1 MARFGYD
8 GGCRISGAPTMR
20 LSTLRFGSVSQLL
33 FGLAAVWL
41 AGVPASAAAPDSA
54 ETRAVMHRVFTWQ
67 VANPWSSQN
76 PIESNHGNR
85 GWVQGAFLTGV
96 MEAYRATG
104 DKEYLDY
111 ARATAEANSWKLGPR
126 PLHADDHV
134 VAQTYL
140 ELLELSPDPKRLE
153 ALQAG
158 FATVMSDA
166 QKGRELWWWCDAL
179 YMAPPALAKLAM
191 ATGEARYLEA
201 MDRWFWDAT
210 DAWYDPAESLFYRDA
225 RFVAPKDGKKVFW
238 SRGNGWVFGGLAR
251 LLDVLPQDHPSRP
264 RYVEL
269 FRAMAK
275 RLVALQ
281 PADGLW
287 RADLLRPADQ
297 HGEASGSAFHCYG
310 LAWGI
315 NRGLLPADEYRPAV
329 DRAWRALVACVQDSG
344 KLGWVQPI
352 GYAPD
357 AYDANTSQEYGA
369 GAFLAAGGQILQLR

>member
-1 MARFGYD
+1 MALLVG
-8 GGCRISGAPTMR
+8 SP
-20 LSTLRFGSVSQLL
+20 LS
-33 FGLAAVWL
+33 
-41 AGVPASAAAPDSA
+41 AAPDANPA
-54 ETRAVMHRVFTWQ
+54 ESDTRALMRRVFEWQ
-67 VANPWSSQN
+67 VANPWSAQYAVDD
-76 PIESNHGNR
+76 PHGNR

-104 DKEYLDY
+104 DQAYVGY
-111 ARATAEANSWKLGPR
+111 ARTRADANDWKLGPR
-126 PLHADDHV
+126 PTHADDHV

-140 ELLELSPDPKRLE
+140 ELLELVPDAKRL
-153 ALQAG
+153 ADLQAG
-158 FATVMSDA
+158 FSTVMNEGM
-166 QKGRELWWWCDAL
+166 KGRELWWWCDAL
-179 YMAPPALAKLAM
+179 FMAPPALAKLAK
-191 ATGEARYLEA
+191 ATGDVRYLQA
-201 MDRWFWDAT
+201 MDRWYWDAT
-210 DAWYDPAESLFYRDA
+210 DAWYDPEEHLFYRDA

-264 RYVEL
+264 RYESL

-281 PADGLW
+281 PGDGLW

-315 NRGLLPADEYRPAV
+315 NRGLLPKEEYRPAV
-329 DRAWRALVACVQDSG
+329 DRAWRALVACVQESG

-357 AYDANTSQEYGA
+357 AYDANTAQEYGA